1 MQWLNEPP
9 EWSEQGDTMV
19 VRSASM
25 TDFWRVTA
33 QDVVKDSGHFY
44 YERRTG
50 DFQVDV
56 RVGGESTGFWDQA
69 GLMIRMNEKHWIKC
83 SREFFDGRQHACVVV
98 THEFSDW
105 SIVPLAV
112 DPEWLWLRIE
122 LKGTTVAV
130 YYALDGED
138 YRLMRLAYLAPAEAV
153 GVGLL
158 CASPEGPG
166 FRAVYKGL
174 VMRDLK

>member
-9 EWSEQGDTMV
+9 EWSVQGDTVAM
-19 VRSASM
+19 RSAPE

-33 QDVVKDSGHFY
+33 QDVVKENGHFY

-56 RVGGESTGFWDQA
+56 RVGGESTGLWDQA
-69 GLMIRMNEKHWIKC
+69 GLMIRVNEAHWMKC

-112 DPEWLWLRIE
+112 DPEWLWLRISRQ
-122 LKGTTVAV
+122 GTTVAIS
-130 YYALDGED
+130 YALDGKD
-138 YRLMRLAYLAPAEAV
+138 YRLMRLAYLAPVEGV
-153 GVGLL
+153 DVGLL

-166 FRAVYKGL
+166 FVARYEGFV
-174 VMRDLK
+174 VRDLG